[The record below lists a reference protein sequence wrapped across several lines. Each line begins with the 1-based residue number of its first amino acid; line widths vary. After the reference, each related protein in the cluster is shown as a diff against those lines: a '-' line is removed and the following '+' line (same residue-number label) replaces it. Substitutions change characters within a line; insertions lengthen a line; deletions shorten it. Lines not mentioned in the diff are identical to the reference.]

1 LKKENKK
8 LINEKEELTWET
20 KRILEL
26 ADSLAIGVFLE
37 KLDPKEPFLLK
48 TLSDDKSKQ
57 SIISEEFS

>member
-37 KLDPKEPFLLK
+37 KLDPK
-48 TLSDDKSKQ
+48 
-57 SIISEEFS
+57 